1 MKNWLVVLIAAWLG
15 GCASVQPIPQ
25 AESLFRDAEFGPVV
39 SVLTPAEIFS
49 LSPAMRSYL
58 EADITRESRTKGRIH
73 GLVDTLYSP
82 GALKLD
88 YDAAYTRTAKEA
100 FDARAGNCLSL
111 VIMTAAFAREMALPV
126 RFHNVYTEE
135 TWTRSGNVLFA
146 SGHVNLTMGSLN
158 SSTRTRMGEM
168 VPLTVDFV
176 RPDPN
181 FMQRAWEIGE
191 ETIVAMFMNNRAAES
206 LARGDTHAAYWWA
219 REAILQD
226 PKFFPGYN
234 TLGVVYR
241 RHGNLQQAE
250 RVFNFVLSREPGN
263 INVMSNL
270 AVVMEGQG
278 RAVEAVAMAR
288 EVERLRPYP
297 PFHFFDRGMAAMKR
311 QDYREARDLF
321 LKEVDRAA
329 YHPEFHFWL
338 GAAYLGLNDFK
349 RAQKHLTV
357 AMENSATQR
366 DHQIYAAK
374 LDWIRAKGS

>member
-1 MKNWLVVLIAAWLG
+1 MKNWLIGFLIVGLS
-15 GCASVQPIPQ
+15 GCASAPLPQP
-25 AESLFRDAEFGPVV
+25 ESLFRDSAFGPVQTIPA
-39 SVLTPAEIFS
+39 SAEIFA
-49 LSPAMRSYL
+49 LSAPMRRYL
-58 EADITRESRTKGRIH
+58 ETDIARESRTKGRIH
-73 GLVDTLYSP
+73 GLIDTLYTP
-82 GALKLD
+82 GQLKLD

-111 VIMTAAFAREMALPV
+111 VIMTAAFAREMGLPV

-135 TWTRSGNVLFA
+135 TWTRAGNVLFA
-146 SGHVNLTMGSLN
+146 SGHVNLTMGMLH
-158 SSTRTRMGEM
+158 SSTRTRLGEM

-191 ETIVAMFMNNRAAES
+191 DTIAAMFMNNRAAEA
-206 LARGDTHAAYWWA
+206 LAQGDTNAAYWWA
-219 REAILQD
+219 RGAVLQD

-241 RHGNLQQAE
+241 RQGELQHAE
-250 RVFNFVLSREPGN
+250 RVFQFVLTREPGN
-263 INVMSNL
+263 VNVMSNL
-270 AVVMEGQG
+270 AMVMESSG
-278 RAVEAVAMAR
+278 RAAEATRMAR

-297 PFHFFDRGMAAMKR
+297 PFHFFDLGMAAMK
-311 QDYREARDLF
+311 QKNYREARDLF

-338 GAAYLGLNDFK
+338 GAAYVGLNDLK
-349 RAQKHLTV
+349 RAQKHLSV